1 MFELSEEKT
10 LLFSDDRSVK
20 LTTHRLIQ
28 EDHQRRNQIMLE
40 DFENYEIKT
49 AHIGNYAFLTFALW
63 IVTMYFLVDVIIEYM
78 DHRGRQ
84 FFTYSSSYFLVF
96 AAFLL
101 AISLYFY
108 TISRRYFLRVNGKY
122 GFIEFRI
129 VNPKK
134 KSVQKFL
141 DTLTRRSLL
150 IKNQSVQKTLQV

>member
-28 EDHQRRNQIMLE
+28 EDQQRRNQIILE

-49 AHIGNYAFLTFALW
+49 AHIGNYSFLTFALW
-63 IVTMYFLVDVIIEYM
+63 IVTLYFLVDVISEYM

-101 AISLYFY
+101 AISLHFY
-108 TISRRYFLRVNGKY
+108 AISRRYFCG
-122 GFIEFRI
+122 
-129 VNPKK
+129 
-134 KSVQKFL
+134 
-141 DTLTRRSLL
+141 
-150 IKNQSVQKTLQV
+150 